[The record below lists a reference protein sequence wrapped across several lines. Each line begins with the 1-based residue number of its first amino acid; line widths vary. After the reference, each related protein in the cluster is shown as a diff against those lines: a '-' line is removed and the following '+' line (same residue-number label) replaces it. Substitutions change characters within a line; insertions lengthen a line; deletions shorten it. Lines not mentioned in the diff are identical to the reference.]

1 MVRILLGLNVAW
13 LPGATSVICIET
25 FKPSEINIFRKTMGD
40 RTLINNLA
48 DYESRQGQQ
57 SLLWFMKSSE
67 NLGLEV
73 ELWISPGFWNKCRHS
88 LHGVSSLRFQGRG
101 QFIRLSTL
109 MNSKYNME
117 WSAVHSFW
125 TLQKWKRFHGAMNHA
140 RDNGIWGFLLFSSSS
155 GSTVLYG
162 PWPAW
167 WSYHRY
173 SNQVLSSTMPLLSM
187 SLHLLKH

>member
-1 MVRILLGLNVAW
+1 MVRILPGLNVAW

-73 ELWISPGFWNKCRHS
+73 ELWISTGFWNKCHHS
-88 LHGVSSLRFQGRG
+88 VHGVSSLRFQGRG

-109 MNSKYNME
+109 MNSKCHME

-140 RDNGIWGFLLFSSSS
+140 RDNGIWGFLLLLL
-155 GSTVLYG
+155 VLQ
-162 PWPAW
+162 
-167 WSYHRY
+167 SFMD
-173 SNQVLSSTMPLLSM
+173 LELLDDPTPDIPIKCF
-187 SLHLLKH
+187 LPPCLYFQCLYIF